1 VAARLTGE
9 LMLSASR
16 GATDQRGTEPTG
28 VTRRLAL
35 ASPTTA
41 VVLGALTLALMALD
55 VPLETQIRTLAPSNA
70 WELEFVLPFTLVG
83 TVVAR
88 REPRNPMGWILLA
101 ISLATVL
108 QGIASDYTVF
118 VYHFGHGGWPLG
130 PLAVVLDAF
139 GSVGLLFLP
148 LAILLFPD
156 GRLGPRW
163 KWPLRG
169 YFALLA
175 IYFAGHT
182 CVAAVAL
189 GRRIPVW
196 VGGGVIGTNHPSGVA
211 AWTLIAKPVLV
222 PLVFVVA
229 IAAVARQALS
239 YRASTGVRRQQLKW
253 LGVGGAVSV
262 VSLLLTVIANS
273 APTAVWVFIILGWA
287 AVPLSMGVG
296 ILRYQ
301 LYEIDRLVSRTISYA
316 LLTALLVGTFIG
328 LVALT
333 TNTLAVSGQVGVAA
347 STLAAAALFNPLRVR
362 IQRLVD
368 RRFNRAR
375 YNAEA
380 TVAAFSARLRD
391 AVEIEAIRADLLEVV
406 NRAVEPTH
414 ASVWIRPSA
423 AAVGASRS
431 PRVP

>member
-1 VAARLTGE
+1 
-9 LMLSASR
+9 MLSASR
-16 GATDQRGTEPTG
+16 GVTDRRGTEPTG
-28 VTRRLAL
+28 VARRLAL

-41 VVLGALTLALMALD
+41 VILGALTLVLMALD
-55 VPLETQIRTLAPSNA
+55 VPLEAQIHTLAASNA

-88 REPRNPMGWILLA
+88 RESHNPMGWILLA

-118 VYHFGHGGWPLG
+118 VYHFGHDGWPLG
-130 PLAVVLDAF
+130 PLAVALDGL
-139 GSVGLLFLP
+139 GSAVGLLLLP
-148 LAILLFPD
+148 LVILLFPD

-175 IYFAGHT
+175 VYFAGHA
-182 CVAAVAL
+182 CVVAVAL

-196 VGGGVIGTNHPSGVA
+196 VGGGVIGTNHPSGFA

-222 PLVFVVA
+222 PLVFVTAV
-229 IAAVARQALS
+229 AAVARQALS
-239 YRASTGVRRQQLKW
+239 YRGSAGVRRQQLKW
-253 LGVGGAVSV
+253 LGVGGAISV
-262 VSLLLTVIANS
+262 VSLLLTAVANS

-301 LYEIDRLVSRTISYA
+301 LYEIDRLISRTISYA
-316 LLTALLVGTFIG
+316 ILTALLVGTFIG

-333 TNTLAVSGQVGVAA
+333 TNTLAFSGRVGVAA

-391 AVEIEAIRADLLEVV
+391 AVEIDAIRSDLLEVV

-414 ASVWIRPSA
+414 ASVWIKPRA
-423 AAVGASRS
+423 AAETASRS
-431 PRVP
+431 PGAVT

>member
-1 VAARLTGE
+1 
-9 LMLSASR
+9 
-16 GATDQRGTEPTG
+16 
-28 VTRRLAL
+28 
-35 ASPTTA
+35 

-55 VPLETQIRTLAPSNA
+55 VPLEAQIHTLSASNA

-101 ISLATVL
+101 ISLSTVI

-118 VYHFGHGGWPLG
+118 VYHFGHGDWPLG
-130 PLAVVLDAF
+130 PLAVVLDGL
-139 GSVGLLFLP
+139 GSAVGLLLLP

-163 KWPLRG
+163 RWSLRV
-169 YFALLA
+169 YVALLA
-175 IYFAGHT
+175 LYFAGHA
-182 CVAAVAL
+182 CVVAVAL

-196 VGGGVIGTNHPSGVA
+196 GGGGVIGLNHPSGVA
-211 AWTLIAKPVLV
+211 AWTLIAKPALI
-222 PLVFVVA
+222 PLVFAVA
-229 IAAVARQALS
+229 VAAVARQILS
-239 YRASTGVRRQQLKW
+239 YRDSTGVRRQQLKW
-253 LGVGGAVSV
+253 LGVGGALSV
-262 VSLLLTVIANS
+262 VSLLLTVVANS
-273 APTAVWVFIILGWA
+273 APTVAWVFIILGWA

-301 LYEIDRLVSRTISYA
+301 LYEIDRFVSRTISYA
-316 LLTALLVGTFIG
+316 ILTALLVGTFIC

-333 TNTLAVSGQVGVAA
+333 TNTLAFSGRVGVAA

-391 AVEIEAIRADLLEVV
+391 AVEIDAIRADLLEVV

-423 AAVGASRS
+423 ATVAASRS
-431 PRVP
+431 PRIP